1 MTDALSVN
9 WQSYEAVVDYAEE
22 LLLRGTYGA
31 DIVVIQHTHR
41 GQMPERSYGIGHAA
55 TAEPWQ
61 EIVWGLDTG
70 VSMHIDGPMPE
81 EEWA

>member
-1 MTDALSVN
+1 MTSATDVN
-9 WQSYEAVVDYAEE
+9 WWNYEEVVDYAEE
-22 LLLRGTYGA
+22 LMLMGTYGA
-31 DIVVIQHTHR
+31 DIVVIQYTHR